1 MRDESGPI
9 QNALK
14 IKNLHMENKILH
26 HFERIAKLPVYAVIL
41 IILVSMFFG
50 AADLSIKIVTDLVT
64 PTASTFVLN
73 VSELLDIFSLSLIIV
88 IGYELNKSVILIVRS
103 DRIPV
108 DAIAKIAAIAV
119 LNKMIT
125 VDYAAIDAYKIA
137 ATAFV
142 LLSIGSVHYFFGKS

>member
-1 MRDESGPI
+1 
-9 QNALK
+9 
-14 IKNLHMENKILH
+14 METKILH
-26 HFERIAKLPVYAVIL
+26 YFERIAKLPVYVVIL

-64 PTASTFVLN
+64 PSPNTFVLN

-88 IGYELNKSVILIVRS
+88 IGYELSKSVILIVKS

-125 VDYAAIDAYKIA
+125 ADYSAIDAYKIS
-137 ATAFV
+137 ATALV
-142 LLSIGSVHYFFGKS
+142 LLSIGAAHYFFGKS

>member
-1 MRDESGPI
+1 
-9 QNALK
+9 
-14 IKNLHMENKILH
+14 MEAKILH
-26 HFERIAKLPVYAVIL
+26 FVERLAKLPVYAVIL

-50 AADLSIKIVTDLVT
+50 AADLVVKIVTDIEAPT
-64 PTASTFVLN
+64 PNTFVLN

-88 IGYELNKSVILIVRS
+88 IGYELSKSVILIVRS

-125 VDYAAIDAYKIA
+125 ADYNAVDAYKIA
-137 ATAFV
+137 ATALV
-142 LLSIGSVHYFFGKS
+142 LLSIGAAHYFFGRN